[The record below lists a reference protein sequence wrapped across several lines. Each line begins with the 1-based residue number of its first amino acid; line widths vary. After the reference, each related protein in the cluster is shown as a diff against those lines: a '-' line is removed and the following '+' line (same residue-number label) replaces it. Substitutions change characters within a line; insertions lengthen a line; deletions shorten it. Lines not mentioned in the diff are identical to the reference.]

1 MKIII
6 TIFLILTSAILKTQ
20 AQPNGGFENWNTI
33 FNYQAPVSWQ
43 TLNFLSSFSPP
54 NPISAF
60 KATGIDKHSGNYALQ
75 LKTIYINNNPAP
87 DDIDDTVGI
96 IFTGKVA
103 LNPPS
108 FKYGFPYTGRPE
120 KLEFWSKY
128 IPVGED
134 LGGAIVFLQ
143 KWNGTDRD
151 TIANGEISI
160 SATVA
165 YTLFQI
171 DLTYLTA
178 GIPDTAA
185 IIFGSSKKAGDARVG
200 STLYV
205 DDVAFT
211 GWVGIDE
218 QGTDNDKIKIFP
230 NPASDAVN
238 IFAQMEDANYVQLM
252 DVSGKLLG
260 KYEIKNYKAKINTV
274 SFAEGIYFYQLV
286 DKKEKILGKG
296 KFNIIK

>member
-1 MKIII
+1 M
-6 TIFLILTSAILKTQ
+6 LTSAILKTL
-20 AQPNGGFENWNTI
+20 AQPNGGFENWSTI
-33 FNYQAPVSWQ
+33 FNYQTPVSWQ

-60 KATGIDKHSGNYALQ
+60 KATGIDIHSGNYALQ

-87 DDIDDTVGI
+87 NAIEDTVGI

-120 KLEFWSKY
+120 KLEFWCKY
-128 IPVGED
+128 IPVGSD
-134 LGGAIVFLQ
+134 KAGAIVFLQ
-143 KWNGTDRD
+143 KWNGLSHD
-151 TIANGEISI
+151 TIAKGEITI

-165 YTLFQI
+165 YTLFQV
-171 DLTYLTA
+171 DLTYHSAEL
-178 GIPDTAA
+178 PDTAA
-185 IIFGSSKKAGDARVG
+185 ITFGSSKEKEEARVG
-200 STLYV
+200 STLYL

-218 QGTDNDKIKIFP
+218 QETDNDKIKIFP
-230 NPASDAVN
+230 NPASNAVN
-238 IFAQMEDANYVQLM
+238 IIAHIDDANYIQVM

-260 KYEIKNYKAKINTV
+260 KYELKNYKASINTV
-274 SFAEGIYFYQLV
+274 SFAEGIYFFQLF
-286 DKKEKILGKG
+286 DKKDKILGKG
-296 KFNIIK
+296 KFNIIR